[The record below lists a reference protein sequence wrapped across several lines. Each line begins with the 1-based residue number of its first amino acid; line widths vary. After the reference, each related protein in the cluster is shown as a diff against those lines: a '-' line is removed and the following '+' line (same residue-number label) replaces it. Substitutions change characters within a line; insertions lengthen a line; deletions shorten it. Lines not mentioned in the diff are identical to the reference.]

1 MRGGANSTSSAYL
14 KIVSSRSANAGESY
28 RFRKYFRMALEATHL
43 RFALDVRDDYHV
55 ADLSRYLSG
64 AIYPDSRYVSGVDRV
79 LTHPKAFSDI
89 PLPTSDDFRKGWE
102 THLIYDLLQGE
113 VFSGMSESM
122 RGGVR
127 QGDDVWRER
136 TACKIIQNEIDF
148 DFLKIAEILP
158 CIGVIM
164 TPFGERPELVKRYHD
179 AVSEVFRDAENKGLR
194 GHLPILDIIK
204 LDVRQELVDDLL
216 LRCDRIQ
223 NDADLMV
230 GVSGIYDRTMRMYRE
245 RYRKCL

>member
-1 MRGGANSTSSAYL
+1 
-14 KIVSSRSANAGESY
+14 
-28 RFRKYFRMALEATHL
+28 MALEATHL

-64 AIYPDSRYVSGVDRV
+64 AIYPDSRYASGIDRL
-79 LTHPKAFSDI
+79 LTHPREFSDI

-113 VFSGMSESM
+113 VFSGMSERM

-127 QGDDVWRER
+127 QGDDVWKER

-148 DFLKIAEILP
+148 GFLEIAKVLP
-158 CIGVIM
+158 YIGVIV
-164 TPFGERPELVKRYHD
+164 TPFDERPELVKRYHD
-179 AVSEVFRDAENKGLR
+179 AVSDVFRGAKDNGLR
-194 GHLPILDIIK
+194 RRLPILDSIGS
-204 LDVRQELVDDLL
+204 DVRQELVDDLL

-223 NDADLMV
+223 NDTDLMA
-230 GVSGIYDRTMRMYRE
+230 GVSGIYDRTMKMYRE
-245 RYRKCL
+245 RYRKFL

>member
-1 MRGGANSTSSAYL
+1 
-14 KIVSSRSANAGESY
+14 
-28 RFRKYFRMALEATHL
+28 
-43 RFALDVRDDYHV
+43 
-55 ADLSRYLSG
+55 
-64 AIYPDSRYVSGVDRV
+64 
-79 LTHPKAFSDI
+79 
-89 PLPTSDDFRKGWE
+89 
-102 THLIYDLLQGE
+102 
-113 VFSGMSESM
+113 MSESM